1 MRLKHF
7 YKIVLLLIVTGFS
20 VSCSKNEDEAPQLS
34 VSVKTVS
41 FESEAGTSEEI
52 TIEANSAWSISN
64 SAASW
69 LQLSKASGT
78 NGATATTITV
88 TSNETG
94 FARSVVLTVEAA
106 NGQARRITI
115 TQKGSL
121 YPTYNLTPK
130 APDETGMSSTAVQ
143 LMAKMQTGM
152 GINIGNT
159 MEAPTEAE
167 WVSSK
172 ITESYIKFLKQKG
185 FNTVRLPT
193 GWVWTH
199 LDDPAKMKI
208 NQAWL
213 NRVKEVVGWCVAND
227 MYVML
232 NTHGDAGWLENNVN
246 AGKQEII
253 NSKLK
258 AIWQQ
263 IATEMRDFDEHLIF
277 AGTNEPAVD
286 NAEQMAIL
294 NGYHE
299 TFIKAVRSTG
309 GRNSYRVLVVQG
321 PSTDP
326 TKTGTLMTTLPKDEI
341 PNKLMVEVHDY
352 TPAAFTLL
360 TEGDASWGN
369 MIYYWGA
376 GNHST
381 IEPERNATYGEE
393 DTVIAEFQKMKE
405 KFVDKGI
412 PVILGEYGV
421 WRRNSTYN
429 ANYLPKDMAMHN
441 KSVDYWSYFVTK
453 QAKVHGLM
461 PFWWETGFM
470 LDRANNVVKDQPMY
484 DAIVEGYK

>member
-20 VSCSKNEDEAPQLS
+20 VSCSKNDDESPQLS

-41 FESEAGTSEEI
+41 FESEADTSEEI

-69 LQLSKASGT
+69 LQLSKASGNSGT
-78 NGATATTITV
+78 TATTITV
-88 TSNETG
+88 VSNETG
-94 FARSVVLTVEAA
+94 FSRSVVLTVEAN

-143 LMAKMQTGM
+143 LAAKMEK
-152 GINIGNT
+152 GINFGNT
-159 MEAPTEAE
+159 MESPVEGE
-167 WVSSK
+167 WQTSK
-172 ITESYIKFLKQKG
+172 LTPEYVKFVKQMG

-193 GWVWTH
+193 NWVWTH
-199 LDDPAKMKI
+199 LKDEKTMKI
-208 NQAWL
+208 DPVWL
-213 NRVKEVVGWCVAND
+213 ARVKEVVKWCVDND

-232 NTHGDAGWLENNVN
+232 NTHGDNGWLENNVN
-246 AGKQEII
+246 AANQEVI
-253 NSKLK
+253 NQKLK

-277 AGTNEPAVD
+277 AGMNEPAVD
-286 NAEQMAIL
+286 TPEQMAIL
-294 NGYHE
+294 NGFSE

-326 TKTGTLMTTLPKDEI
+326 NKTADLMTMLPKDNI

-352 TPAAFTLL
+352 TPATFTLL
-360 TEGDASWGN
+360 NNGDATWGQAV
-369 MIYYWGA
+369 YYWGKD
-376 GNHST
+376 NHSI
-381 IEPERNATYGEE
+381 IEPSRNATPAAEE
-393 DTVIAEFQKMKE
+393 VLIDIEMQNMK
-405 KFVDKGI
+405 KNFVDKGI
-412 PVILGEYGV
+412 PVLLGEYAS
-421 WRRNSTYN
+421 WRRTAATNG
-429 ANYLPKDMAMHN
+429 NYLPMDLVKHN
-441 KSVDYWSYFVTK
+441 QSVEYWAKYVTK
-453 QAKVHGLM
+453 QAKANGII
-461 PFWWETGFM
+461 PFWWEIGF
-470 LDRANNVVKDQPMY
+470 LFDRKNNTIKDQAMY
-484 DAIVEGYK
+484 DAIMAGYN